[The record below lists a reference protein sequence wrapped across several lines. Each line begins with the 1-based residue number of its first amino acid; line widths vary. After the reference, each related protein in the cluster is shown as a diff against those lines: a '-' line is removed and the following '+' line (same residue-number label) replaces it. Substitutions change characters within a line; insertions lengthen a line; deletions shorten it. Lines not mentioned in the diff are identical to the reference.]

1 MRFPN
6 KVNPYRKTVLAS
18 MEMIMERLAEP
29 INCRKLIEEVTSL
42 MDPLNAAEA
51 LTCLFAL
58 SLVTMNEEGVITKC

>member
-1 MRFPN
+1 
-6 KVNPYRKTVLAS
+6 
-18 MEMIMERLAEP
+18 METIMERLAEP
-29 INCRKLIEEVTSL
+29 INCRKLIKEVTSL

>member
-6 KVNPYRKTVLAS
+6 KVNPYRKTILAS

-51 LTCLFAL
+51 LICLFAL
-58 SLVTMNEEGVITKC
+58 SLVTMNEEGVIAKC